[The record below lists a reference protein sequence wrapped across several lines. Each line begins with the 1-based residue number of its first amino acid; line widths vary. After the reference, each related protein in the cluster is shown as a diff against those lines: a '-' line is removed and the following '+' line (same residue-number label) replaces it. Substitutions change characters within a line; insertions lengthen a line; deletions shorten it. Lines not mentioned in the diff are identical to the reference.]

1 VVPLFLSVLSFINI
15 YNTLDSKVSLD
26 IILSQN
32 YHNSKYLRH
41 YSIVLCIVSLQEGKM
56 SILHHKPSDH
66 HQEGLLNRITKDVL
80 AVYDWLSGPPM
91 SEQDRIN
98 HTLEETRPLRDKN
111 LVTML

>member
-1 VVPLFLSVLSFINI
+1 VVPRFLSVLSIINI
-15 YNTLDSKVSLD
+15 SNAFDSKISLD

-41 YSIVLCIVSLQEGKM
+41 YSIMLCLVPLQEGKM

-66 HQEGLLNRITKDVL
+66 HQEGLLNRITKEVL

>member
-1 VVPLFLSVLSFINI
+1 
-15 YNTLDSKVSLD
+15 
-26 IILSQN
+26 
-32 YHNSKYLRH
+32 
-41 YSIVLCIVSLQEGKM
+41 M

-66 HQEGLLNRITKDVL
+66 HSEGLLNRITKDIL

-98 HTLEETRPLRDKN
+98 RRLEETRTLRDKN